1 MMICN
6 THDDNRTKCPKLEV
20 ENVVTS
26 IIFVVRVRVEIMV
39 RVRVEIMVRVRV
51 EIEDRAR
58 DLTLYCYI
66 FSCGTFLE
74 FMHGIYLNFCQKL

>member
-1 MMICN
+1 MKICN
-6 THDDNRTKCPKLEV
+6 THDGNRTKCNKLEV
-20 ENVVTS
+20 ENVVTR
-26 IIFVVRVRVEIMV
+26 IIFV
-39 RVRVEIMVRVRV
+39 VRVRV